1 MHAPTKQKSQRLQRN
16 HLSICRRPWYFLC
29 HPTSHQ
35 LSSRSQNATTATVRP
50 TWSARLD
57 VQLARHCLRHR
68 HNGTLPLPT
77 RFTCHWQQH
86 EYVIL
91 YLYSSLH
98 PFTPHRDNPP
108 PIRHLITFF
117 PSSLIHSALPQPP
130 DHPSLQNRS
139 HSPTLG
145 QPHSLTASNTRLLHR
160 RLLHRHRHKRSP
172 MVRRRPQELQRSRRR
187 TSRRRRRARLRRR
200 QCRRQVQVEWP
211 V

>member
-1 MHAPTKQKSQRLQRN
+1 MSQRLQRN

-35 LSSRSQNATTATVRP
+35 LSSRSQNATTTTVRP

-77 RFTCHWQQH
+77 RPTCHWQQH

-108 PIRHLITFF
+108 PIRHPITFF
-117 PSSLIHSALPQPP
+117 PSSSIPFCPSSTTRSSLHPKPLPFINPCPP
-130 DHPSLQNRS
+130 H
-139 HSPTLG
+139 TLTT
-145 QPHSLTASNTRLLHR
+145 SKIRLLHR

-200 QCRRQVQVEWP
+200 QCRRQV
-211 V
+211 